1 MLLTG
6 AVVALNC
13 VFLLL
18 YLTTPSSFPRP
29 LSPEE
34 EARCL
39 TLARQ
44 GDADARARLIEHNL
58 RLVAHIVKKYYTTG
72 EQDDLISI
80 GTIGLIK
87 AVDSFDA
94 GKGIRLATYAARCIE
109 NATLSQRTFCPLPW
123 RIAHPRRKKR
133 PVFCR
138 RANLAA
144 AMPRHALNQLP
155 FAPLDF
161 AGRHGAGRKSSD
173 ITKGWGSH
181 PIPLPMYPPDGL
193 NQLRL
198 LLHGAG
204 HGLDVLH
211 HRLRMDGGNLFGKR
225 RLHFRACGIMHDNA
239 QRTSPL
245 PGKAVYASALVP
257 HALFGQG
264 GTPPLARLIAASRPD
279 GCCGPRFAG
288 GPGGSQAPGGT
299 FRSHI

>member
-58 RLVAHIVKKYYTTG
+58 RLVAHIVKKYYTSG

-123 RIAHPRRKKR
+123 RIAHPRRKKTACILPPGKPR
-133 PVFCR
+133 GSHAAPRTQPAPFCTPRFCR
-138 RANLAA
+138 QAWRR
-144 AMPRHALNQLP
+144 PEIKRHHKGMGVTPHP
-155 FAPLDF
+155 FA
-161 AGRHGAGRKSSD
+161 
-173 ITKGWGSH
+173 
-181 PIPLPMYPPDGL
+181 
-193 NQLRL
+193 
-198 LLHGAG
+198 
-204 HGLDVLH
+204 DV
-211 HRLRMDGGNLFGKR
+211 
-225 RLHFRACGIMHDNA
+225 
-239 QRTSPL
+239 
-245 PGKAVYASALVP
+245 SARWP
-257 HALFGQG
+257 QS
-264 GTPPLARLIAASRPD
+264 TPPSA
-279 GCCGPRFAG
+279 PRG
-288 GPGGSQAPGGT
+288 RT
-299 FRSHI
+299 WT